1 MDQIIS
7 ILWFVAERPI
17 PTLPHSDM
25 LSLWPDLRAIFIACI
40 VLNIYKSRFFLNQMC
55 ATKVIG
61 KLRIRRVCFIRND
74 SLLIEQIHVF
84 LAAVSGLFW
93 FIHITQL
100 ERNSVYVILIFQWAY
115 ISLSKGTV
123 WYVDIIST
131 MITVIND
138 FHYKSWLLSCTT
150 PPHSCVSTLPL
161 YNRKAKDLRLLLPVR
176 GLAVC
181 NS

>member
-1 MDQIIS
+1 
-7 ILWFVAERPI
+7 
-17 PTLPHSDM
+17 
-25 LSLWPDLRAIFIACI
+25 
-40 VLNIYKSRFFLNQMC
+40 MC

-138 FHYKSWLLSCTT
+138 FHYKS
-150 PPHSCVSTLPL
+150 
-161 YNRKAKDLRLLLPVR
+161 
-176 GLAVC
+176 
-181 NS
+181 